1 MDLQA
6 VAGLAAHRQHA
17 VLHRDHV
24 VRVGL
29 S

>member
-6 VAGLAAHRQHA
+6 EAGLAARRQHA
-17 VLHRDHV
+17 VLHADDV